1 MDYLSLV
8 ESKRQI
14 ITADW
19 FTPDLLTP
27 DCQKYLTIERDTAT
41 RQWVIQTEAYV
52 GVIPLTAEYG
62 IQIRP
67 KSGLKNLTYM
77 LYRSGLLNRSLE
89 TPFEQTVPYDI
100 PDDDLESFFEGLISS
115 FLEAVDGIKRWG
127 LIRAN
132 VREEAIAYVVRGR
145 IDYQQW
151 IRRLPQTFGLPI
163 PQQIFNTRIDNL
175 PNRVL
180 RRCLE
185 YLVASPLK
193 YVPRDD
199 VLARLEYFTPLAPS
213 FVSQQEL
220 DELEQDLVAGRF
232 PSSRYYYLPALN
244 LAFLIF
250 RGAGLGLGEN
260 QDVTFKPILINT
272 ADMFE
277 KYIRVLFQETVHV
290 LDARAEDGK
299 QIPLKFYREGPQPI
313 FIQPDILIRFG
324 GSTVFVADVKYKFAP
339 TPQDHYQL
347 WAYMQAHQVKRGGFV
362 SLAQN
367 ARAGNKNPAW
377 FKRDDYAV
385 FDYAFDCI
393 DIASAERQLQGMV
406 SALTNELLL

>member
-8 ESKRQI
+8 ECKRQV

-27 DCQKYLTIERDTAT
+27 DCQKYLKVGRDTVT

-67 KSGLKNLTYM
+67 KSELRNLTYM

-89 TPFEQTVPYDI
+89 TPFKQTVPYDI
-100 PDDDLESFFEGLISS
+100 PDDGLKSFFEGLISS
-115 FLEAVDGIKRWG
+115 FLESLDGIKRWG
-127 LIRAN
+127 LIRASVLEQEN
-132 VREEAIAYVVRGR
+132 AYAVRGR

-151 IRRLPQTFGLPI
+151 IRRLPQTNGLPI

-185 YLVASPLK
+185 YLVSFPLK

-199 VLARLEYFTPLAPS
+199 VLARLEYFNQLAPS
-213 FVSQQEL
+213 FVSQQEV
-220 DELEQDLVAGRF
+220 DELEHDLVTGHF

-260 QDVTFKPILINT
+260 QDVTFKPLLINT

-277 KYIRVLFQETVHV
+277 KYIRVLFQETVQA

-299 QIPLKFYREGPQPI
+299 QNPLKFYREGPQPI
-313 FIQPDILIRFG
+313 FIQPDVLIRYG

-347 WAYMQAHQVKRGGFV
+347 WSYMQAHQVKRGGFV
-362 SLAQN
+362 SLAQ
-367 ARAGNKNPAW
+367 AERVGNKNPAW
-377 FKRDDYAV
+377 FKREDYAV
-385 FDYAFDCI
+385 FDYAFDCF
-393 DIASAERQLQGMV
+393 DIASSERQLQSIV
-406 SALTNELLL
+406 SDLTNDLLL